1 VRFPEFRD
9 RSATDSVA
17 IRFQALPDLWIAD
30 FAARQARRDFKSLE
44 NGVAAAAFLRDTLSS
59 VRNVTDADVRLAMRA
74 AAQHLKLVLEPSG
87 ASALASALT
96 AQSRGLGFGQ
106 RVGVICSGGNIAPD
120 EFVKILGKPT

>member
-1 VRFPEFRD
+1 MDRRFRC
-9 RSATDSVA
+9 ATSST
-17 IRFQALPDLWIAD
+17 
-30 FAARQARRDFKSLE
+30 RRDFKSLE
-44 NGVAAAAFLRDTLSS
+44 NGVAAAALLRDTLSS
-59 VRNVTDADVRLAMRA
+59 VTNVTDADVRLAMRA

>member
-1 VRFPEFRD
+1 
-9 RSATDSVA
+9 
-17 IRFQALPDLWIAD
+17 
-30 FAARQARRDFKSLE
+30 
-44 NGVAAAAFLRDTLSS
+44 LSS
-59 VRNVTDADVRLAMRA
+59 VTNVTDADVRLAMRA